1 MKHASAKSLDG
12 VEVLLREIR
21 AGAALKEKKRG
32 IFYLGSKAFLHFHE
46 DPTGMYADLK
56 IGAAFR
62 RFRVETKAEH
72 KVLLKA
78 LRRQL

>member
-12 VEVLLREIR
+12 VEALLREIR
-21 AGAALKEKKRG
+21 ASAALKEKTRG